1 MSNRAIL
8 SILVVLTSVVALPSV
23 AHATA
28 GFPGEIQSHLSLAS
42 APDCSLCH
50 TDGST
55 GGKGT
60 VNTPFGKSIRAHG
73 LVAYDT
79 GALDSALDAEAKD
92 GTDSDGDGSPDIT
105 ELKAGTD
112 PNVSNGVG
120 GGDAGLSG
128 GSPAATSVVEPPQYG
143 CALGA
148 RTNLGA
154 ESTAGLSVLV
164 LGMAHITRR
173 RRRPS

>member
-1 MSNRAIL
+1 MSNRAI
-8 SILVVLTSVVALPSV
+8 SILVVLASVVALPSV

-28 GFPGEIQSHLSLAS
+28 GFPEEIQSHLSLAS
-42 APDCSLCH
+42 PPDCSLCH

-60 VNTPFGKSIRAHG
+60 VNTPFGKAIRAHG

-79 GALDSALDAEAKD
+79 SGLDSALDAEAKD
-92 GTDSDGDGSPDIT
+92 GTDSDGDGIPDIT

-112 PNVSNGVG
+112 PNVSNG
-120 GGDAGLSG
+120 DAGSSG
-128 GSPAATSVVEPPQYG
+128 GSPAATTAVEPPQYG

-148 RTNLGA
+148 RTNRGA
-154 ESTAGLSVLV
+154 ENAAALSVLV
-164 LGMAHITRR
+164 LGIARITRR
-173 RRRPS
+173 RRQRS